1 MGFGVVE
8 QLRQRLETVVGA
20 VDYQR
25 GGDDGKARDRLEV
38 AGRIAGRLVEPMVD
52 GLRAV
57 GAIGQ
62 RIAVRLGPRSDGRA
76 DIAARARPVFH
87 DDGLAQF
94 ARQRFG
100 HQAGQRVAAASC
112 GKGHDQRDGVRGPV
126 GLLRQR
132 GACCQRHASGSRHVN
147 ESL

>member
-76 DIAARARPVFH
+76 DIAARAGAVF
-87 DDGLAQF
+87 DDEGLAQ
-94 ARQRFG
+94 RFG
-100 HQAGQRVAAASC
+100 QVLGQIAAGHVGALPGLVGDDDPHRF
-112 GKGHDQRDGVRGPV
+112 GRIFVRRRG
-126 GLLRQR
+126 GLR
-132 GACCQRHASGSRHVN
+132 
-147 ESL
+147 E